1 VLGPW
6 ALAPLALRGAQ
17 GPAVKNMRF
26 RVQRLMR
33 FRFRVRVR
41 SFSVGPLDP
50 GALGT

>member
-1 VLGPW
+1 MLGPW
-6 ALAPLALRGAQ
+6 TLAPLALRGAQ

-41 SFSVGPLDP
+41 WSFFSDTHLISMN
-50 GALGT
+50 